1 MNDSPSQLL
10 LLQQQQDAANECFV
24 GIDIAKSKLDVC
36 TLLPQRQ
43 QSTLDYSDESVQL
56 LVEQMRALRPTL
68 IAIEA
73 TGGYERRLAGELI
86 SVGLAV
92 AVVNPKRVRD
102 FARDSGTLA
111 KNDRL
116 DSYNLA
122 HFAQVVRPK
131 PRQKRAENQAELDA
145 LVTRRRQLVEMIVM
159 ETNRLKQLPTA
170 GHAHDSVVS
179 IRDALLHERKQI
191 DKQIFELLRSD
202 DELDGKLRVLTS
214 VPGVGITTAA
224 TLVAELPELGRVN
237 RRSIAALAGLAPF
250 DHDSGSMRGK
260 RFIRG
265 GRQSVRVVLHMAAL
279 TATKHN
285 PAIAALYQR
294 LRRAGKSFRCTMVAC
309 ARKLL
314 IVLNSLVNRNQHW
327 QSQPA

>member
-1 MNDSPSQLL
+1 MNGSLS
-10 LLQQQQDAANECFV
+10 QDAAAECFV
-24 GIDIAKSKLDVC
+24 GIDVAKSKLDVC
-36 TLLPQRQ
+36 ILPQRQ
-43 QSTLDYSDESVQL
+43 RSTLEYSDQVVQQF
-56 LVEQMRALRPTL
+56 VAQMRTLAPTL

-73 TGGYERRLAGELI
+73 TGGYEQRLAGELI
-86 SVGLAV
+86 SAGLAV

-102 FARDSGTLA
+102 FARGSGTLA

-116 DSYNLA
+116 DSFNLA
-122 HFAQVVRPK
+122 HFAQVVRPGPRNK
-131 PRQKRAENQAELDA
+131 PAEKQVELDA
-145 LVTRRRQLVEMIVM
+145 LVSRRRQLVEMIVM
-159 ETNRLKQLPTA
+159 ETNRLKQLPTT
-170 GHAHDSVVS
+170 GTAHDSVVS
-179 IRDALLHERKQI
+179 IRDALLHQRKQI
-191 DKQIFELLRSD
+191 DKQIFQLLRSD

-237 RRSIAALAGLAPF
+237 RRSIAALVGLAPF

-260 RFIRG
+260 RFISG
-265 GRQSVRVVLHMAAL
+265 GRKSVRVVLHMAAL
-279 TATKHN
+279 TATRHD

-314 IVLNSLVNRNQHW
+314 LVINSLIHRNQHW
-327 QSQPA
+327 QLQSA

>member
-1 MNDSPSQLL
+1 MNGSLS
-10 LLQQQQDAANECFV
+10 QDAAGCFV

-36 TLLPQRQ
+36 VLPQRQ
-43 QSTLDYSDESVQL
+43 RLTLEYSDEAVQQF
-56 LVEQMRALRPTL
+56 VEQMRTLRPTL

-73 TGGYERRLAGELI
+73 TGGYEQRLAGELI
-86 SVGLAV
+86 SAGLAV

-102 FARDSGTLA
+102 FARGSGTLA

-116 DSYNLA
+116 DSFNLA
-122 HFAQVVRPK
+122 HFAQVVRPQ
-131 PRQKRAENQAELDA
+131 PRQKTPEKQLELDA

-159 ETNRLKQLPTA
+159 ETNRLKQLPST
-170 GHAHDSVVS
+170 GHARRSVVS
-179 IRDALLHERKQI
+179 IREALVHERKLL
-191 DKQIFELLRSD
+191 DKQIFERLHSD
-202 DELDGKLRVLTS
+202 DEFDGKLQVLTS
-214 VPGVGITTAA
+214 VPGVGVTTAA

-260 RFIRG
+260 RFISG
-265 GRQSVRVVLHMAAL
+265 GRESVRVVLHMAAL
-279 TATKHN
+279 TATRHN

-327 QSQPA
+327 KPQPA